1 MEKEVNE
8 KWTSKKIRE
17 KKKRNSEDFT
27 LRGGSH
33 GCCDTM
39 LQTWYVIE
47 GGTVQKL

>member
-1 MEKEVNE
+1 MNKQKN
-8 KWTSKKIRE
+8 KR

-39 LQTWYVIE
+39 LQT
-47 GGTVQKL
+47 